1 MGYQDVIRLLYG
13 YAPQAQAIVGMQVL
27 ASKETPGLG
36 DKIEKDPAFMPT
48 FARWLSP
55 VGGRPGAAATDRGSE
70 SGTKTW
76 PSQIDGITGATI
88 SSKAVAAIL
97 RQSSTRWV
105 PVVYRLQAELA
116 QQGGPDAGQ

>member
-1 MGYQDVIRLLYG
+1 
-13 YAPQAQAIVGMQVL
+13 VGMQVL
-27 ASKETPGLG
+27 ASRETPGLG
-36 DKIEKDPAFMPT
+36 DKIEKDPAFIANFRALAVP
-48 FARWLSP
+48 LSADGLALRQP
-55 VGGRPGAAATDRGSE
+55 IEAVKSGA
-70 SGTKTW
+70 KTR